1 MLLQLLPQ
9 DVDRSSLMPCLHS
22 YPMILLLLLAGAN
35 ASSAPG
41 HRATWINVW
50 LNNNQKYVP
59 DPATGRARNNVTCA
73 WDVACAKYNVSLPPN
88 MTLANTAAIDWTG
101 GANYG
106 NMYAYLGLIQRA
118 GMDTVIPDFTNGF
131 GMSNSKFPVE
141 QLHLMVRTHYPT
153 MRIAYAVSSAAFPSA
168 LKYLDEGSKN
178 DTFGYLTDD
187 QADKPVFILYTEYDK
202 YTQIKQAHP
211 SLRVLFANGESS
223 AANKAGWHKP
233 PHDGYGGV
241 GSSAGATAATGFDA
255 NEVFWVAPSLDWQ
268 PGPTIN
274 ASWSISLPWLSW
286 GLHALDALPA
296 RPWLTV
302 VGSFDDS
309 GERNMWMPALT
320 SQATSEKGD
329 ANRRDNS
336 MLSLDGV
343 PDSGAASV
351 ADGRWTVFYDV
362 ITAFFT
368 RGELPRG
375 RASVVA
381 TRVPSG
387 VGEFM
392 LGLRTETAYTLY
404 VNPPFPFNSGVGGH
418 GSAARPAFVRT
429 VSNRYPP
436 GMLFPPAAATGG
448 ASAGTSSSPLLQ
460 QFSFQTGER
469 ATRPIVPLHVLA
481 CATCGLAVCATDY
494 ALNFLPATYLTTSGT
509 LVLPDDLPSV
519 DYPSAVDA
527 GDCDV
532 LRGPGVA
539 FVTGSSKFN
548 RSAGSSSD
556 GVGIV
561 VVPLTYASQSVVYSV
576 PQPDGRVILYAQAT
590 GEVFAAT
597 ADFTG
602 VELRRVRGAQRH
614 LWTVAA
620 HPTSAGAS
628 VVSIADGSGSGSAL
642 VWQAAVGGAP
652 VACAQQ
658 DTGDCLYS
666 IRLVPMSQPS
676 SLLSAFAFRDV

>member
-1 MLLQLLPQ
+1 
-9 DVDRSSLMPCLHS
+9 
-22 YPMILLLLLAGAN
+22 MILLLLLAGAH
-35 ASSAPG
+35 ASSTPG

-59 DPATGRARNNVTCA
+59 DPVTGRASNNVTCA

-131 GMSNSKFPVE
+131 GMANSKFPVE
-141 QLHLMVRTHYPT
+141 QLHLMVRTYYPT

-168 LKYLDEGSKN
+168 LKYLDGASKS
-178 DTFGYLTDD
+178 DTFGYLTD
-187 QADKPVFILYTEYDK
+187 QADKPVFVLYTGYDQ

-211 SLRVLFANGESS
+211 SLRVLFADGEST

-233 PHDGYGGV
+233 PYGGYGGV
-241 GSSAGATAATGFDA
+241 GSSAGAQSAIGFDA

-268 PGPTIN
+268 PGPTMN

-320 SQATSEKGD
+320 SQATSKGD

-351 ADGRWTVFYDV
+351 ADGRWTVFYDAV
-362 ITAFFT
+362 TAFFT
-368 RGELPRG
+368 RGALPRG
-375 RASVVA
+375 RASAVA
-381 TRVPSG
+381 ARVPSG

-392 LGLRTETAYTLY
+392 LGGGGGGTPQRAETAYTLY

-429 VSNRYPP
+429 VSTVYPP
-436 GMLFPPAAATGG
+436 GMLFPPAAATGRG
-448 ASAGTSSSPLLQ
+448 ALLSRQWHGGGSAGTSSSPLLQ

-469 ATRPIVPLHVLA
+469 ATRPIAPLHVLA
-481 CATCGLAVCATDY
+481 CAACGLAVCATDY
-494 ALNFLPATYLTTSGT
+494 ALNFLPATFLTSSGT

-519 DYPSAVDA
+519 DYPAAVDA

-539 FVTGSSKFN
+539 FVTGSSKLN
-548 RSAGSSSD
+548 SSAGGSAGGSSA

-561 VVPLTYASQSVVYSV
+561 AVPLTYASQSAVYSV
-576 PQPDGRVILYAQAT
+576 PQPDGRVILYALAT

-620 HPTSAGAS
+620 HPASAGAS

-652 VACAQQ
+652 AACAQQ
-658 DTGDCLYS
+658 DTEDCLYS

-676 SLLSAFAFRDV
+676 SLLSAFAFRDA